1 MKGTIIKVFGR
12 YYTVLAGE
20 REVISVLR
28 GKLKI
33 PDDSRRFS
41 NPAAVGDVV
50 DFHVRDDGLGVIESV
65 EKRVNIFTRKDGV
78 RSREDIIA
86 CNLDQVVAVQSFG
99 TPEFNLRFVDR
110 ILVRGVKENIHV
122 LLCVNKVDLVMKG
135 EKSYI
140 KSYYRGTGVE
150 IKFVSAHSGE
160 GMSAIKKSIAGKRSL
175 LVGYSGVGKSSI
187 FNRLYPGLDLKIN
200 DVSESTGKG
209 RHTTTNVRMIK
220 LDGNTEL
227 IDTPGVREFGLVD
240 IDPNSLGIYFEDF
253 REASA
258 HCRFR
263 PCTHDHEPD
272 CEVKRLADE
281 GAIHPDR
288 YVSYLNI
295 LYSIR
300 ENIRNQY

>member
-12 YYTVLAGE
+12 YYTVEADD

-28 GKLKI
+28 GKLKV
-33 PDDSRRFS
+33 PGDTRVFS

-50 DFHVRDDGLGVIESV
+50 DFHVKDDGLGVIESV
-65 EKRVNIFTRKDGV
+65 HKRSNIFTRKDGV

-140 KSYYRGTGVE
+140 KSYYKGTGLE

-160 GMSAIKKSIAGKRSL
+160 GMDALRKSIAGKRSL

-187 FNRLYPGLDLKIN
+187 FNRLYPGLDLRIN
-200 DVSESTGKG
+200 EVSESTGKG
-209 RHTTTNVRMIK
+209 RHTTTNVHMIK
-220 LDGNTEL
+220 LGDNTEL

-240 IDPNSLGIYFEDF
+240 IEPDSLGNYFEDF
-253 REASA
+253 REASE

-263 PCTHDHEPD
+263 PCQHDHEPD
-272 CEVKRLADE
+272 CEVKRLVDE
-281 GAIHPDR
+281 GVIHPDR
-288 YVSYLNI
+288 HISYLNI
-295 LYSIR
+295 LYSIK